1 MKKLLLGGLGL
12 AFLGLLGGL
21 YHGATCPTDPAP
33 RSAVEGYLR
42 AMQSRHFEDAYA
54 YVTAK
59 MTDGRPRAEWATL
72 QAKMFEMAAV
82 KLADPDVRTAH
93 RAATNRFQCAPV
105 ATVPNVLRAAD
116 VLNNQGSTE
125 FELYTVILEN
135 GHWRIDTQE
144 TLFEEARI
152 HEWFPHDEIPAYK
165 GTAPTDP

>member
-33 RSAVEGYLR
+33 RTAVEGYLR
-42 AMQSRHFEDAYA
+42 AMQGRHFEDAYA

-105 ATVPNVLRAAD
+105 
-116 VLNNQGSTE
+116 GSTE
-125 FELYTVILEN
+125 FELYTVILDN